1 MIALVCGVWL
11 LFLAVM
17 FFKSMTESKPY
28 TPELQPW
35 LREDY
40 IYEQMSHRLRP
51 RKVLPKNPSYVLRC
65 EGCGEDVDLAL
76 WGPDSTQRGR
86 ARDLWEVAH
95 ANCNPLD
102 ILPAETK
109 AIFEEDA

>member
-1 MIALVCGVWL
+1 MIAVICGVWL

-17 FFKSMTESKPY
+17 FLKSMTESKPY

-51 RKVLPKNPSYVLRC
+51 RKILQKNPSYVLRC
-65 EGCGEDVDLAL
+65 EGCGQDVDLAV
-76 WGPDSTQRGR
+76 WGADPQARGR
-86 ARDLWEVAH
+86 ARDQWESDH
-95 ANCNPLD
+95 ATCNPLD

-109 AIFEEDA
+109 AILEQDD